1 MTVWISL
8 GISAGAFVVS
18 VAAVVLAYR
27 QLAQAKIA
35 NALPVVLGLLDDFSD
50 TRAERHFIIH
60 DLSSFEASKGVWG
73 LPGAEREKV
82 LRVLHYLDH
91 LGLLVDQKLA
101 NEKAIGGFIGDA
113 IISLWQSKKRGV
125 GSPLFDAANRPR
137 RPRRLSRLVRSR
149 QVRLRPQL
157 GRQFAGH
164 LPGHRAPR
172 WQQSQRC
179 RTIG

>member
-60 DLSSFEASKGVWG
+60 DLSSFEASK
-73 LPGAEREKV
+73 RS
-82 LRVLHYLDH
+82 
-91 LGLLVDQKLA
+91 LGLARRRAREGAPRPAL
-101 NEKAIGGFIGDA
+101 
-113 IISLWQSKKRGV
+113 S
-125 GSPLFDAANRPR
+125 GSPGSAR
-137 RPRRLSRLVRSR
+137 RSEARERKGDRRLHR
-149 QVRLRPQL
+149 
-157 GRQFAGH
+157 GRDH
-164 LPGHRAPR
+164 
-172 WQQSQRC
+172 QSLA
-179 RTIG
+179 I